1 MVPFYVVPCLCSL
14 FTAKL
19 LKASGTASS
28 WLFFDHKYRFYG
40 FFEFLLQ
47 WLLTLP
53 LMAVEF
59 ASSLGETAGNGSRDQ
74 REGWKQ
80 VIDFHKKM
88 TIMTGLRSSSDSQS

>member
-1 MVPFYVVPCLCSL
+1 MAESL
-14 FTAKL
+14 Y
-19 LKASGTASS
+19 SGLAYYSN
-28 WLFFDHKYRFYG
+28 WLFVVQQLSVLS

-59 ASSLGETAGNGSRDQ
+59 ASSLGETAGNGGWDQ

-80 VIDFHKKM
+80 VVDFHKKM
-88 TIMTGLRSSSDSQS
+88 TIMTGLRSSSDSQSPR